1 MNLLIDI
8 GNTFTHFGVAGKSRI
23 LFEFKVLTH
32 SRISASEINKKLS
45 RYERKIESAA
55 ISTVVPSK
63 TEFWKLFVSKTYGIR
78 PLVISGNTRLPIKI
92 KVKNPGKL
100 GPDRI
105 CNAVAGYYLFKKKS
119 NVIVIDLGTATTYD
133 VILKNGDF
141 VGGIISPGIE
151 TSAKALHGNTDR
163 LPMLKTRQFLF
174 PRKVIGRNTLE
185 AIQSGL
191 MYTASFTVDGMIK
204 QIEKE
209 RHCKFK
215 IVLTGGFAKRVFRKI
230 EHKAKLESGM
240 VFKGSNYIL
249 QYNSMV

>member
-8 GNTFTHFGVAGKSRI
+8 GNTFIHFGVAGKARI
-23 LFEFKVLTH
+23 LYEFKIPTH
-32 SRISASEINKKLS
+32 SRISASEIHKKLN
-45 RYERKIESAA
+45 RYEGKIVNAA
-55 ISTVVPSK
+55 ISSVAPSK
-63 TEFWKLFVSKTYGIR
+63 TEFWKGLVSKIYGIR
-78 PLVISGNTRLPIKI
+78 PLVVSGNTRLPIKI
-92 KVKNPGKL
+92 KVKNPRKL

-105 CNAVAGYYLFKKKS
+105 CDAVAGYYLFKKKA

-151 TSAKALHGNTDR
+151 TSAKALHGNTGR

-191 MYTASFTVDGMIK
+191 MYAASFTVDGMIK

-209 RHCKFK
+209 YHGKFK
-215 IVLTGGFAKRVFRKI
+215 IVLTGGFAKRVFSKVG
-230 EHKAKLESGM
+230 HKVKLGSSM
-240 VFKGSNYIL
+240 VFKGLNYIL